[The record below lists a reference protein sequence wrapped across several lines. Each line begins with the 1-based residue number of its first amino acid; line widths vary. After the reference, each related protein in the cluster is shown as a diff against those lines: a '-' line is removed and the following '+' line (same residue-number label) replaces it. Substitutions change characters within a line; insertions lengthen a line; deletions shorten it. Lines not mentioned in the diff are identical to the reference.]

1 MHTGLH
7 LYCSH
12 GFLALRLDKV
22 EVAGRCMIYKGVIY
36 LRLLNLP
43 NMRLQADISDRFHK
57 ASVCEDEQI
66 GDQPKA
72 PRGTEIH
79 QTKTHYKATV
89 Q

>member
-1 MHTGLH
+1 MHTGLY

-57 ASVCEDEQI
+57 GSVCEDEHI
-66 GDQPKA
+66 GDKPKA

-79 QTKTHYKATV
+79 ANKDSL
-89 Q
+89 